1 MFQMKQNLKDEKGF
15 AEIYS
20 QSKDMIKNMSETIDV
35 FRTLFNKGVEQCVF
49 IKETLNKALEIA
61 FETIEKNHVN
71 INIVSKSDYEVLAY
85 ENGLIRVFLNLIL
98 NSIEAFKNKKR
109 KIITINFS
117 KFGKNYLKI
126 TIKDNAGGIDKE
138 NLDKIF
144 QPYFTTKH
152 PSQGIGVGLY
162 ISRQIIESFQ
172 GKIKVKNGKD
182 GACFEIF
189 LKLKEQGRVE
199 MSQECKELI
208 ILVVEDEVKARESMI
223 NILSERFS
231 KVIGAQNGDEGLK
244 KFKKFKPDLVI
255 TDIAMPIMDGLDMAR
270 EIKEISDDV
279 PIVVLSAYSE
289 KERLLRSIDI
299 GIDKYLI
306 KPVDIE
312 ELFKVL
318 DYLIGEKIEANMLV
332 KISEEYQFNKTK
344 RTLIYSGGEIVLTKK
359 ELAFISL
366 LLKQPGALVLHEDIK
381 KNVWIGEHVSDTAV
395 RTFIKRV
402 RDKVGE
408 DFIKNVPSLG
418 YKININK

>member
-1 MFQMKQNLKDEKGF
+1 
-15 AEIYS
+15 
-20 QSKDMIKNMSETIDV
+20 
-35 FRTLFNKGVEQCVF
+35 
-49 IKETLNKALEIA
+49 
-61 FETIEKNHVN
+61 
-71 INIVSKSDYEVLAY
+71 
-85 ENGLIRVFLNLIL
+85 
-98 NSIEAFKNKKR
+98 
-109 KIITINFS
+109 
-117 KFGKNYLKI
+117 
-126 TIKDNAGGIDKE
+126 
-138 NLDKIF
+138 
-144 QPYFTTKH
+144 
-152 PSQGIGVGLY
+152 
-162 ISRQIIESFQ
+162 
-172 GKIKVKNGKD
+172 
-182 GACFEIF
+182 
-189 LKLKEQGRVE
+189 

-208 ILVVEDEVKARESMI
+208 ILVVEDEVKTRESMI

-344 RTLIYSGGEIVLTKK
+344 RTLIYSGEEIVLTKK

>member
-1 MFQMKQNLKDEKGF
+1 
-15 AEIYS
+15 
-20 QSKDMIKNMSETIDV
+20 
-35 FRTLFNKGVEQCVF
+35 
-49 IKETLNKALEIA
+49 
-61 FETIEKNHVN
+61 
-71 INIVSKSDYEVLAY
+71 
-85 ENGLIRVFLNLIL
+85 
-98 NSIEAFKNKKR
+98 
-109 KIITINFS
+109 
-117 KFGKNYLKI
+117 
-126 TIKDNAGGIDKE
+126 
-138 NLDKIF
+138 
-144 QPYFTTKH
+144 
-152 PSQGIGVGLY
+152 
-162 ISRQIIESFQ
+162 
-172 GKIKVKNGKD
+172 
-182 GACFEIF
+182 
-189 LKLKEQGRVE
+189 

-208 ILVVEDEVKARESMI
+208 ILVVEDAIKTRESLI
-223 NILSERFS
+223 NVLSERFS

-318 DYLIGEKIEANMLV
+318 DCLVGEKIEANMLV

-344 RTLIYSGGEIVLTKK
+344 RTLIHNGQEIVLTKK

-366 LLKQPGALVLHEDIK
+366 LLKQPGVLVLHEDIK
-381 KNVWIGEHVSDTAV
+381 KNVWIGEHVSNTAV

>member
-1 MFQMKQNLKDEKGF
+1 
-15 AEIYS
+15 
-20 QSKDMIKNMSETIDV
+20 
-35 FRTLFNKGVEQCVF
+35 
-49 IKETLNKALEIA
+49 
-61 FETIEKNHVN
+61 
-71 INIVSKSDYEVLAY
+71 
-85 ENGLIRVFLNLIL
+85 
-98 NSIEAFKNKKR
+98 
-109 KIITINFS
+109 
-117 KFGKNYLKI
+117 
-126 TIKDNAGGIDKE
+126 
-138 NLDKIF
+138 
-144 QPYFTTKH
+144 
-152 PSQGIGVGLY
+152 
-162 ISRQIIESFQ
+162 
-172 GKIKVKNGKD
+172 
-182 GACFEIF
+182 
-189 LKLKEQGRVE
+189 

-223 NILSERFS
+223 NNILSERFS

>member
-1 MFQMKQNLKDEKGF
+1 MRL
-15 AEIYS
+15 
-20 QSKDMIKNMSETIDV
+20 
-35 FRTLFNKGVEQCVF
+35 
-49 IKETLNKALEIA
+49 
-61 FETIEKNHVN
+61 
-71 INIVSKSDYEVLAY
+71 
-85 ENGLIRVFLNLIL
+85 
-98 NSIEAFKNKKR
+98 
-109 KIITINFS
+109 
-117 KFGKNYLKI
+117 
-126 TIKDNAGGIDKE
+126 
-138 NLDKIF
+138 
-144 QPYFTTKH
+144 
-152 PSQGIGVGLY
+152 
-162 ISRQIIESFQ
+162 
-172 GKIKVKNGKD
+172 
-182 GACFEIF
+182 
-189 LKLKEQGRVE
+189 
-199 MSQECKELI
+199 
-208 ILVVEDEVKARESMI
+208 RESMI

>member
-1 MFQMKQNLKDEKGF
+1 
-15 AEIYS
+15 
-20 QSKDMIKNMSETIDV
+20 
-35 FRTLFNKGVEQCVF
+35 
-49 IKETLNKALEIA
+49 
-61 FETIEKNHVN
+61 
-71 INIVSKSDYEVLAY
+71 
-85 ENGLIRVFLNLIL
+85 
-98 NSIEAFKNKKR
+98 
-109 KIITINFS
+109 
-117 KFGKNYLKI
+117 
-126 TIKDNAGGIDKE
+126 
-138 NLDKIF
+138 
-144 QPYFTTKH
+144 
-152 PSQGIGVGLY
+152 
-162 ISRQIIESFQ
+162 
-172 GKIKVKNGKD
+172 
-182 GACFEIF
+182 
-189 LKLKEQGRVE
+189 

-208 ILVVEDEVKARESMI
+208 ILVVEDDVKARESMI

-344 RTLIYSGGEIVLTKK
+344 RTLIYSGEEIVLTKK

>member
-1 MFQMKQNLKDEKGF
+1 
-15 AEIYS
+15 
-20 QSKDMIKNMSETIDV
+20 
-35 FRTLFNKGVEQCVF
+35 
-49 IKETLNKALEIA
+49 
-61 FETIEKNHVN
+61 
-71 INIVSKSDYEVLAY
+71 
-85 ENGLIRVFLNLIL
+85 
-98 NSIEAFKNKKR
+98 
-109 KIITINFS
+109 
-117 KFGKNYLKI
+117 
-126 TIKDNAGGIDKE
+126 
-138 NLDKIF
+138 
-144 QPYFTTKH
+144 
-152 PSQGIGVGLY
+152 
-162 ISRQIIESFQ
+162 
-172 GKIKVKNGKD
+172 
-182 GACFEIF
+182 
-189 LKLKEQGRVE
+189 

-208 ILVVEDEVKARESMI
+208 ILVVEDEIKTRESLI
-223 NILSERFS
+223 NVLSERFS

-318 DYLIGEKIEANMLV
+318 DCLVGEKIEANMLV

-344 RTLIYSGGEIVLTKK
+344 RTLIHNGQEIVLTKK
-359 ELAFISL
+359 ESAFISL
-366 LLKQPGALVLHEDIK
+366 LLKQPGVLVLHEDIK

-395 RTFIKRV
+395 RTFIKKV

>member
-1 MFQMKQNLKDEKGF
+1 
-15 AEIYS
+15 
-20 QSKDMIKNMSETIDV
+20 
-35 FRTLFNKGVEQCVF
+35 
-49 IKETLNKALEIA
+49 
-61 FETIEKNHVN
+61 
-71 INIVSKSDYEVLAY
+71 
-85 ENGLIRVFLNLIL
+85 
-98 NSIEAFKNKKR
+98 
-109 KIITINFS
+109 
-117 KFGKNYLKI
+117 
-126 TIKDNAGGIDKE
+126 
-138 NLDKIF
+138 
-144 QPYFTTKH
+144 
-152 PSQGIGVGLY
+152 
-162 ISRQIIESFQ
+162 
-172 GKIKVKNGKD
+172 
-182 GACFEIF
+182 
-189 LKLKEQGRVE
+189 

-208 ILVVEDEVKARESMI
+208 ILVVEDEVKTRESMI

-255 TDIAMPIMDGLDMAR
+255 TDIAMPIMDGLDMVR

-344 RTLIYSGGEIVLTKK
+344 RTLICSGEEIVLTKK

>member
-1 MFQMKQNLKDEKGF
+1 
-15 AEIYS
+15 
-20 QSKDMIKNMSETIDV
+20 
-35 FRTLFNKGVEQCVF
+35 
-49 IKETLNKALEIA
+49 
-61 FETIEKNHVN
+61 
-71 INIVSKSDYEVLAY
+71 
-85 ENGLIRVFLNLIL
+85 
-98 NSIEAFKNKKR
+98 
-109 KIITINFS
+109 
-117 KFGKNYLKI
+117 
-126 TIKDNAGGIDKE
+126 
-138 NLDKIF
+138 
-144 QPYFTTKH
+144 
-152 PSQGIGVGLY
+152 
-162 ISRQIIESFQ
+162 
-172 GKIKVKNGKD
+172 
-182 GACFEIF
+182 
-189 LKLKEQGRVE
+189 

-306 KPVDIE
+306 KPIDIE

-318 DYLIGEKIEANMLV
+318 DCLVGEKIEANMLV

-344 RTLIYSGGEIVLTKK
+344 RTLIHNGKEIVLTKK

-366 LLKQPGALVLHEDIK
+366 LLKQPGVLVLHEDIK

>member
-1 MFQMKQNLKDEKGF
+1 
-15 AEIYS
+15 
-20 QSKDMIKNMSETIDV
+20 
-35 FRTLFNKGVEQCVF
+35 
-49 IKETLNKALEIA
+49 
-61 FETIEKNHVN
+61 
-71 INIVSKSDYEVLAY
+71 
-85 ENGLIRVFLNLIL
+85 
-98 NSIEAFKNKKR
+98 
-109 KIITINFS
+109 
-117 KFGKNYLKI
+117 
-126 TIKDNAGGIDKE
+126 
-138 NLDKIF
+138 
-144 QPYFTTKH
+144 
-152 PSQGIGVGLY
+152 
-162 ISRQIIESFQ
+162 
-172 GKIKVKNGKD
+172 
-182 GACFEIF
+182 
-189 LKLKEQGRVE
+189 

-208 ILVVEDEVKARESMI
+208 ILVVEDEIKTRESLI
-223 NILSERFS
+223 NVLSERFS

-318 DYLIGEKIEANMLV
+318 DCLVGEKIEANMLV

-344 RTLIYSGGEIVLTKK
+344 RTLIHNGKEIVLTKK

-366 LLKQPGALVLHEDIK
+366 LLKQPGVLVLHEDIK
-381 KNVWIGEHVSDTAV
+381 KNVWIGEHVSDTVV

>member
-1 MFQMKQNLKDEKGF
+1 
-15 AEIYS
+15 
-20 QSKDMIKNMSETIDV
+20 
-35 FRTLFNKGVEQCVF
+35 
-49 IKETLNKALEIA
+49 
-61 FETIEKNHVN
+61 
-71 INIVSKSDYEVLAY
+71 
-85 ENGLIRVFLNLIL
+85 
-98 NSIEAFKNKKR
+98 
-109 KIITINFS
+109 
-117 KFGKNYLKI
+117 
-126 TIKDNAGGIDKE
+126 
-138 NLDKIF
+138 
-144 QPYFTTKH
+144 
-152 PSQGIGVGLY
+152 
-162 ISRQIIESFQ
+162 
-172 GKIKVKNGKD
+172 
-182 GACFEIF
+182 
-189 LKLKEQGRVE
+189 

-208 ILVVEDEVKARESMI
+208 ILVVEDEIKTRESLI
-223 NILSERFS
+223 NVLSERFS

-318 DYLIGEKIEANMLV
+318 DCLVGEKIEANMLV

-344 RTLIYSGGEIVLTKK
+344 RTLIHNGKEIVLTKK

-366 LLKQPGALVLHEDIK
+366 LLKQPGVLVLHEDIK

-418 YKININK
+418 YKININQ

>member
-1 MFQMKQNLKDEKGF
+1 
-15 AEIYS
+15 
-20 QSKDMIKNMSETIDV
+20 
-35 FRTLFNKGVEQCVF
+35 
-49 IKETLNKALEIA
+49 
-61 FETIEKNHVN
+61 
-71 INIVSKSDYEVLAY
+71 
-85 ENGLIRVFLNLIL
+85 
-98 NSIEAFKNKKR
+98 
-109 KIITINFS
+109 
-117 KFGKNYLKI
+117 
-126 TIKDNAGGIDKE
+126 
-138 NLDKIF
+138 
-144 QPYFTTKH
+144 
-152 PSQGIGVGLY
+152 
-162 ISRQIIESFQ
+162 
-172 GKIKVKNGKD
+172 
-182 GACFEIF
+182 
-189 LKLKEQGRVE
+189 

-208 ILVVEDEVKARESMI
+208 ILVVEDEIKTRESLI
-223 NILSERFS
+223 NVLSERFS

-318 DYLIGEKIEANMLV
+318 DCLVGEKIEANMLV

-344 RTLIYSGGEIVLTKK
+344 RTLIHNGKEIVLTKK

-366 LLKQPGALVLHEDIK
+366 LLKQPGVLVLHEDIN

>member
-1 MFQMKQNLKDEKGF
+1 
-15 AEIYS
+15 
-20 QSKDMIKNMSETIDV
+20 
-35 FRTLFNKGVEQCVF
+35 
-49 IKETLNKALEIA
+49 
-61 FETIEKNHVN
+61 
-71 INIVSKSDYEVLAY
+71 
-85 ENGLIRVFLNLIL
+85 
-98 NSIEAFKNKKR
+98 
-109 KIITINFS
+109 
-117 KFGKNYLKI
+117 
-126 TIKDNAGGIDKE
+126 
-138 NLDKIF
+138 
-144 QPYFTTKH
+144 
-152 PSQGIGVGLY
+152 
-162 ISRQIIESFQ
+162 
-172 GKIKVKNGKD
+172 
-182 GACFEIF
+182 
-189 LKLKEQGRVE
+189 

-208 ILVVEDEVKARESMI
+208 ILVVEDEIKTRESMI

-312 ELFKVL
+312 KLFKVL

-344 RTLIYSGGEIVLTKK
+344 RTLIYSGEEIVLTKK

>member
-1 MFQMKQNLKDEKGF
+1 
-15 AEIYS
+15 
-20 QSKDMIKNMSETIDV
+20 
-35 FRTLFNKGVEQCVF
+35 
-49 IKETLNKALEIA
+49 
-61 FETIEKNHVN
+61 
-71 INIVSKSDYEVLAY
+71 
-85 ENGLIRVFLNLIL
+85 
-98 NSIEAFKNKKR
+98 
-109 KIITINFS
+109 
-117 KFGKNYLKI
+117 
-126 TIKDNAGGIDKE
+126 
-138 NLDKIF
+138 
-144 QPYFTTKH
+144 
-152 PSQGIGVGLY
+152 
-162 ISRQIIESFQ
+162 
-172 GKIKVKNGKD
+172 
-182 GACFEIF
+182 
-189 LKLKEQGRVE
+189 

-208 ILVVEDEVKARESMI
+208 ILVVEDEIKTRESLI
-223 NILSERFS
+223 NVLSERFS

-255 TDIAMPIMDGLDMAR
+255 TDIAMPIMDRLDMAR

-318 DYLIGEKIEANMLV
+318 DCLVGETIEANMLV

-344 RTLIYSGGEIVLTKK
+344 RTLIHNGKEIVLTKK

-366 LLKQPGALVLHEDIK
+366 LLKQPGVLVLHEDIK

>member
-1 MFQMKQNLKDEKGF
+1 
-15 AEIYS
+15 
-20 QSKDMIKNMSETIDV
+20 
-35 FRTLFNKGVEQCVF
+35 
-49 IKETLNKALEIA
+49 
-61 FETIEKNHVN
+61 
-71 INIVSKSDYEVLAY
+71 
-85 ENGLIRVFLNLIL
+85 
-98 NSIEAFKNKKR
+98 
-109 KIITINFS
+109 
-117 KFGKNYLKI
+117 
-126 TIKDNAGGIDKE
+126 
-138 NLDKIF
+138 
-144 QPYFTTKH
+144 
-152 PSQGIGVGLY
+152 
-162 ISRQIIESFQ
+162 
-172 GKIKVKNGKD
+172 
-182 GACFEIF
+182 
-189 LKLKEQGRVE
+189 

-408 DFIKNVPSLG
+408 DFIKRVRDKVGEDFIKNVPSLG

>member
-1 MFQMKQNLKDEKGF
+1 
-15 AEIYS
+15 
-20 QSKDMIKNMSETIDV
+20 
-35 FRTLFNKGVEQCVF
+35 
-49 IKETLNKALEIA
+49 
-61 FETIEKNHVN
+61 
-71 INIVSKSDYEVLAY
+71 
-85 ENGLIRVFLNLIL
+85 
-98 NSIEAFKNKKR
+98 
-109 KIITINFS
+109 
-117 KFGKNYLKI
+117 
-126 TIKDNAGGIDKE
+126 
-138 NLDKIF
+138 
-144 QPYFTTKH
+144 
-152 PSQGIGVGLY
+152 
-162 ISRQIIESFQ
+162 
-172 GKIKVKNGKD
+172 
-182 GACFEIF
+182 
-189 LKLKEQGRVE
+189 

-279 PIVVLSAYSE
+279 PIIVLSAYSE

>member
-1 MFQMKQNLKDEKGF
+1 
-15 AEIYS
+15 
-20 QSKDMIKNMSETIDV
+20 
-35 FRTLFNKGVEQCVF
+35 
-49 IKETLNKALEIA
+49 
-61 FETIEKNHVN
+61 
-71 INIVSKSDYEVLAY
+71 
-85 ENGLIRVFLNLIL
+85 
-98 NSIEAFKNKKR
+98 
-109 KIITINFS
+109 
-117 KFGKNYLKI
+117 
-126 TIKDNAGGIDKE
+126 
-138 NLDKIF
+138 
-144 QPYFTTKH
+144 
-152 PSQGIGVGLY
+152 
-162 ISRQIIESFQ
+162 
-172 GKIKVKNGKD
+172 
-182 GACFEIF
+182 
-189 LKLKEQGRVE
+189 

-344 RTLIYSGGEIVLTKK
+344 RTLIYSGEEIVLTKK

-395 RTFIKRV
+395 RTFIKRI

>member
-1 MFQMKQNLKDEKGF
+1 
-15 AEIYS
+15 
-20 QSKDMIKNMSETIDV
+20 
-35 FRTLFNKGVEQCVF
+35 
-49 IKETLNKALEIA
+49 
-61 FETIEKNHVN
+61 
-71 INIVSKSDYEVLAY
+71 
-85 ENGLIRVFLNLIL
+85 
-98 NSIEAFKNKKR
+98 
-109 KIITINFS
+109 
-117 KFGKNYLKI
+117 
-126 TIKDNAGGIDKE
+126 
-138 NLDKIF
+138 
-144 QPYFTTKH
+144 
-152 PSQGIGVGLY
+152 
-162 ISRQIIESFQ
+162 
-172 GKIKVKNGKD
+172 
-182 GACFEIF
+182 
-189 LKLKEQGRVE
+189 

-208 ILVVEDEVKARESMI
+208 ILVVEDEIKTRESLI
-223 NILSERFS
+223 NVLSERFS

-318 DYLIGEKIEANMLV
+318 DCLVGEKIEANMLV

-344 RTLIYSGGEIVLTKK
+344 RTLIHNGKEIVLTKK

-366 LLKQPGALVLHEDIK
+366 LLKQPGVLVFHEDIK

>member
-1 MFQMKQNLKDEKGF
+1 
-15 AEIYS
+15 
-20 QSKDMIKNMSETIDV
+20 
-35 FRTLFNKGVEQCVF
+35 
-49 IKETLNKALEIA
+49 
-61 FETIEKNHVN
+61 
-71 INIVSKSDYEVLAY
+71 
-85 ENGLIRVFLNLIL
+85 
-98 NSIEAFKNKKR
+98 
-109 KIITINFS
+109 
-117 KFGKNYLKI
+117 
-126 TIKDNAGGIDKE
+126 
-138 NLDKIF
+138 
-144 QPYFTTKH
+144 
-152 PSQGIGVGLY
+152 
-162 ISRQIIESFQ
+162 
-172 GKIKVKNGKD
+172 
-182 GACFEIF
+182 
-189 LKLKEQGRVE
+189 
-199 MSQECKELI
+199 MSQECKKLI

>member
-1 MFQMKQNLKDEKGF
+1 
-15 AEIYS
+15 
-20 QSKDMIKNMSETIDV
+20 
-35 FRTLFNKGVEQCVF
+35 
-49 IKETLNKALEIA
+49 
-61 FETIEKNHVN
+61 
-71 INIVSKSDYEVLAY
+71 
-85 ENGLIRVFLNLIL
+85 
-98 NSIEAFKNKKR
+98 
-109 KIITINFS
+109 
-117 KFGKNYLKI
+117 
-126 TIKDNAGGIDKE
+126 
-138 NLDKIF
+138 
-144 QPYFTTKH
+144 
-152 PSQGIGVGLY
+152 
-162 ISRQIIESFQ
+162 
-172 GKIKVKNGKD
+172 
-182 GACFEIF
+182 
-189 LKLKEQGRVE
+189 
-199 MSQECKELI
+199 
-208 ILVVEDEVKARESMI
+208 
-223 NILSERFS
+223 FS

-318 DYLIGEKIEANMLV
+318 DCLVGEKIEANMLV

-344 RTLIYSGGEIVLTKK
+344 RTLIHNGKEIVLTKK

-366 LLKQPGALVLHEDIK
+366 LLKQPGVLVLHEDIK

>member
-1 MFQMKQNLKDEKGF
+1 
-15 AEIYS
+15 
-20 QSKDMIKNMSETIDV
+20 
-35 FRTLFNKGVEQCVF
+35 
-49 IKETLNKALEIA
+49 
-61 FETIEKNHVN
+61 
-71 INIVSKSDYEVLAY
+71 
-85 ENGLIRVFLNLIL
+85 
-98 NSIEAFKNKKR
+98 
-109 KIITINFS
+109 
-117 KFGKNYLKI
+117 
-126 TIKDNAGGIDKE
+126 
-138 NLDKIF
+138 
-144 QPYFTTKH
+144 
-152 PSQGIGVGLY
+152 
-162 ISRQIIESFQ
+162 
-172 GKIKVKNGKD
+172 
-182 GACFEIF
+182 
-189 LKLKEQGRVE
+189 

-402 RDKVGE
+402 RDKVSE

>member
-1 MFQMKQNLKDEKGF
+1 
-15 AEIYS
+15 
-20 QSKDMIKNMSETIDV
+20 
-35 FRTLFNKGVEQCVF
+35 
-49 IKETLNKALEIA
+49 
-61 FETIEKNHVN
+61 
-71 INIVSKSDYEVLAY
+71 
-85 ENGLIRVFLNLIL
+85 
-98 NSIEAFKNKKR
+98 
-109 KIITINFS
+109 
-117 KFGKNYLKI
+117 
-126 TIKDNAGGIDKE
+126 
-138 NLDKIF
+138 
-144 QPYFTTKH
+144 
-152 PSQGIGVGLY
+152 
-162 ISRQIIESFQ
+162 
-172 GKIKVKNGKD
+172 
-182 GACFEIF
+182 
-189 LKLKEQGRVE
+189 

-208 ILVVEDEVKARESMI
+208 ILVVEDEIKTRESLI
-223 NILSERFS
+223 NVLSERFS

-255 TDIAMPIMDGLDMAR
+255 TDIAMPIMDGLYMAR

-318 DYLIGEKIEANMLV
+318 DCLVGEKIEANMLV

-344 RTLIYSGGEIVLTKK
+344 RTLIHNGKEIVLTKK

-366 LLKQPGALVLHEDIK
+366 LLKQPGVLVLHEDIK

>member
-1 MFQMKQNLKDEKGF
+1 
-15 AEIYS
+15 
-20 QSKDMIKNMSETIDV
+20 
-35 FRTLFNKGVEQCVF
+35 
-49 IKETLNKALEIA
+49 
-61 FETIEKNHVN
+61 
-71 INIVSKSDYEVLAY
+71 
-85 ENGLIRVFLNLIL
+85 
-98 NSIEAFKNKKR
+98 
-109 KIITINFS
+109 
-117 KFGKNYLKI
+117 
-126 TIKDNAGGIDKE
+126 
-138 NLDKIF
+138 
-144 QPYFTTKH
+144 
-152 PSQGIGVGLY
+152 
-162 ISRQIIESFQ
+162 
-172 GKIKVKNGKD
+172 
-182 GACFEIF
+182 
-189 LKLKEQGRVE
+189 

-208 ILVVEDEVKARESMI
+208 ILVVEDEVKTRESLI
-223 NILSERFS
+223 NVLSERFS

-318 DYLIGEKIEANMLV
+318 DCLVGEKIEANMLV

-344 RTLIYSGGEIVLTKK
+344 RTLIHNGKEIVLTKK

-366 LLKQPGALVLHEDIK
+366 LLKQPGVLVLHEDIK
-381 KNVWIGEHVSDTAV
+381 KNVWIGEYVSDTAV

>member
-1 MFQMKQNLKDEKGF
+1 
-15 AEIYS
+15 
-20 QSKDMIKNMSETIDV
+20 
-35 FRTLFNKGVEQCVF
+35 
-49 IKETLNKALEIA
+49 
-61 FETIEKNHVN
+61 
-71 INIVSKSDYEVLAY
+71 
-85 ENGLIRVFLNLIL
+85 
-98 NSIEAFKNKKR
+98 
-109 KIITINFS
+109 
-117 KFGKNYLKI
+117 
-126 TIKDNAGGIDKE
+126 
-138 NLDKIF
+138 
-144 QPYFTTKH
+144 
-152 PSQGIGVGLY
+152 
-162 ISRQIIESFQ
+162 
-172 GKIKVKNGKD
+172 
-182 GACFEIF
+182 
-189 LKLKEQGRVE
+189 

-344 RTLIYSGGEIVLTKK
+344 RTLIYSGEEIVLTKK

-418 YKININK
+418 CKININK

>member
-1 MFQMKQNLKDEKGF
+1 
-15 AEIYS
+15 
-20 QSKDMIKNMSETIDV
+20 
-35 FRTLFNKGVEQCVF
+35 
-49 IKETLNKALEIA
+49 
-61 FETIEKNHVN
+61 
-71 INIVSKSDYEVLAY
+71 
-85 ENGLIRVFLNLIL
+85 
-98 NSIEAFKNKKR
+98 
-109 KIITINFS
+109 
-117 KFGKNYLKI
+117 
-126 TIKDNAGGIDKE
+126 
-138 NLDKIF
+138 
-144 QPYFTTKH
+144 
-152 PSQGIGVGLY
+152 
-162 ISRQIIESFQ
+162 
-172 GKIKVKNGKD
+172 
-182 GACFEIF
+182 
-189 LKLKEQGRVE
+189 

-344 RTLIYSGGEIVLTKK
+344 RTLIHNGKEIVLTKK

-366 LLKQPGALVLHEDIK
+366 LLKQPGVLVLHEDIK

>member
-1 MFQMKQNLKDEKGF
+1 
-15 AEIYS
+15 
-20 QSKDMIKNMSETIDV
+20 
-35 FRTLFNKGVEQCVF
+35 
-49 IKETLNKALEIA
+49 
-61 FETIEKNHVN
+61 
-71 INIVSKSDYEVLAY
+71 
-85 ENGLIRVFLNLIL
+85 
-98 NSIEAFKNKKR
+98 
-109 KIITINFS
+109 
-117 KFGKNYLKI
+117 
-126 TIKDNAGGIDKE
+126 
-138 NLDKIF
+138 
-144 QPYFTTKH
+144 
-152 PSQGIGVGLY
+152 
-162 ISRQIIESFQ
+162 
-172 GKIKVKNGKD
+172 
-182 GACFEIF
+182 
-189 LKLKEQGRVE
+189 

-344 RTLIYSGGEIVLTKK
+344 RTLIYSGEEIVLTKK

-402 RDKVGE
+402 RDKVG
-408 DFIKNVPSLG
+408 
-418 YKININK
+418 KIL

>member
-1 MFQMKQNLKDEKGF
+1 
-15 AEIYS
+15 
-20 QSKDMIKNMSETIDV
+20 
-35 FRTLFNKGVEQCVF
+35 
-49 IKETLNKALEIA
+49 
-61 FETIEKNHVN
+61 
-71 INIVSKSDYEVLAY
+71 
-85 ENGLIRVFLNLIL
+85 
-98 NSIEAFKNKKR
+98 
-109 KIITINFS
+109 
-117 KFGKNYLKI
+117 
-126 TIKDNAGGIDKE
+126 
-138 NLDKIF
+138 
-144 QPYFTTKH
+144 
-152 PSQGIGVGLY
+152 
-162 ISRQIIESFQ
+162 
-172 GKIKVKNGKD
+172 
-182 GACFEIF
+182 
-189 LKLKEQGRVE
+189 

-208 ILVVEDEVKARESMI
+208 ILVVEDEIKTRESLI
-223 NILSERFS
+223 NVLSERFS

-318 DYLIGEKIEANMLV
+318 DCLVGEKIEANMLV

-344 RTLIYSGGEIVLTKK
+344 RTLIHNGKEIVLTKK

-366 LLKQPGALVLHEDIK
+366 LLKQPGVLVLHEDIK

-418 YKININK
+418 YKIISINKTDLALKYKA

>member
-1 MFQMKQNLKDEKGF
+1 M
-15 AEIYS
+15 
-20 QSKDMIKNMSETIDV
+20 
-35 FRTLFNKGVEQCVF
+35 
-49 IKETLNKALEIA
+49 
-61 FETIEKNHVN
+61 
-71 INIVSKSDYEVLAY
+71 
-85 ENGLIRVFLNLIL
+85 
-98 NSIEAFKNKKR
+98 
-109 KIITINFS
+109 
-117 KFGKNYLKI
+117 
-126 TIKDNAGGIDKE
+126 
-138 NLDKIF
+138 
-144 QPYFTTKH
+144 
-152 PSQGIGVGLY
+152 
-162 ISRQIIESFQ
+162 
-172 GKIKVKNGKD
+172 
-182 GACFEIF
+182 
-189 LKLKEQGRVE
+189 
-199 MSQECKELI
+199 
-208 ILVVEDEVKARESMI
+208 LVVEDEVKARESMI

>member
-1 MFQMKQNLKDEKGF
+1 
-15 AEIYS
+15 
-20 QSKDMIKNMSETIDV
+20 
-35 FRTLFNKGVEQCVF
+35 
-49 IKETLNKALEIA
+49 
-61 FETIEKNHVN
+61 
-71 INIVSKSDYEVLAY
+71 
-85 ENGLIRVFLNLIL
+85 
-98 NSIEAFKNKKR
+98 
-109 KIITINFS
+109 
-117 KFGKNYLKI
+117 
-126 TIKDNAGGIDKE
+126 
-138 NLDKIF
+138 
-144 QPYFTTKH
+144 
-152 PSQGIGVGLY
+152 
-162 ISRQIIESFQ
+162 
-172 GKIKVKNGKD
+172 
-182 GACFEIF
+182 
-189 LKLKEQGRVE
+189 

-208 ILVVEDEVKARESMI
+208 ILVVEDEVKARESLI
-223 NILSERFS
+223 NVLSERFS

-255 TDIAMPIMDGLDMAR
+255 TDITMPIMDGLDMAR

-344 RTLIYSGGEIVLTKK
+344 RTLIYSGEEIVLTKK

>member
-1 MFQMKQNLKDEKGF
+1 
-15 AEIYS
+15 
-20 QSKDMIKNMSETIDV
+20 
-35 FRTLFNKGVEQCVF
+35 
-49 IKETLNKALEIA
+49 
-61 FETIEKNHVN
+61 
-71 INIVSKSDYEVLAY
+71 
-85 ENGLIRVFLNLIL
+85 
-98 NSIEAFKNKKR
+98 
-109 KIITINFS
+109 
-117 KFGKNYLKI
+117 
-126 TIKDNAGGIDKE
+126 
-138 NLDKIF
+138 
-144 QPYFTTKH
+144 
-152 PSQGIGVGLY
+152 
-162 ISRQIIESFQ
+162 
-172 GKIKVKNGKD
+172 
-182 GACFEIF
+182 
-189 LKLKEQGRVE
+189 

-208 ILVVEDEVKARESMI
+208 ILVVEDEIKTRESLI
-223 NILSERFS
+223 NVLSERFS

-279 PIVVLSAYSE
+279 PIVVLSPYSE

-318 DYLIGEKIEANMLV
+318 DCLVGEKIEANMLV

-344 RTLIYSGGEIVLTKK
+344 RTLIHNGKEIVLTKK

-366 LLKQPGALVLHEDIK
+366 LLKQPGVLVLHEDIK

>member
-1 MFQMKQNLKDEKGF
+1 M
-15 AEIYS
+15 
-20 QSKDMIKNMSETIDV
+20 
-35 FRTLFNKGVEQCVF
+35 
-49 IKETLNKALEIA
+49 
-61 FETIEKNHVN
+61 
-71 INIVSKSDYEVLAY
+71 
-85 ENGLIRVFLNLIL
+85 
-98 NSIEAFKNKKR
+98 
-109 KIITINFS
+109 
-117 KFGKNYLKI
+117 
-126 TIKDNAGGIDKE
+126 
-138 NLDKIF
+138 
-144 QPYFTTKH
+144 
-152 PSQGIGVGLY
+152 
-162 ISRQIIESFQ
+162 
-172 GKIKVKNGKD
+172 
-182 GACFEIF
+182 
-189 LKLKEQGRVE
+189 
-199 MSQECKELI
+199 I

-344 RTLIYSGGEIVLTKK
+344 RTLIYSGEEIVLTKK

>member
-1 MFQMKQNLKDEKGF
+1 
-15 AEIYS
+15 
-20 QSKDMIKNMSETIDV
+20 
-35 FRTLFNKGVEQCVF
+35 
-49 IKETLNKALEIA
+49 
-61 FETIEKNHVN
+61 
-71 INIVSKSDYEVLAY
+71 
-85 ENGLIRVFLNLIL
+85 
-98 NSIEAFKNKKR
+98 
-109 KIITINFS
+109 
-117 KFGKNYLKI
+117 
-126 TIKDNAGGIDKE
+126 
-138 NLDKIF
+138 
-144 QPYFTTKH
+144 
-152 PSQGIGVGLY
+152 
-162 ISRQIIESFQ
+162 
-172 GKIKVKNGKD
+172 
-182 GACFEIF
+182 
-189 LKLKEQGRVE
+189 

-255 TDIAMPIMDGLDMAR
+255 ADIAMPIMDGLDMAR

>member
-1 MFQMKQNLKDEKGF
+1 
-15 AEIYS
+15 
-20 QSKDMIKNMSETIDV
+20 
-35 FRTLFNKGVEQCVF
+35 
-49 IKETLNKALEIA
+49 
-61 FETIEKNHVN
+61 
-71 INIVSKSDYEVLAY
+71 
-85 ENGLIRVFLNLIL
+85 
-98 NSIEAFKNKKR
+98 
-109 KIITINFS
+109 
-117 KFGKNYLKI
+117 
-126 TIKDNAGGIDKE
+126 
-138 NLDKIF
+138 
-144 QPYFTTKH
+144 
-152 PSQGIGVGLY
+152 
-162 ISRQIIESFQ
+162 
-172 GKIKVKNGKD
+172 
-182 GACFEIF
+182 
-189 LKLKEQGRVE
+189 

-208 ILVVEDEVKARESMI
+208 ILVVEDEIKTRESLI
-223 NILSERFS
+223 NVLSERFS
-231 KVIGAQNGDEGLK
+231 KVIGAQNGDEGFK

-344 RTLIYSGGEIVLTKK
+344 RTLIYNGEEIVLTKK

>member
-1 MFQMKQNLKDEKGF
+1 
-15 AEIYS
+15 
-20 QSKDMIKNMSETIDV
+20 
-35 FRTLFNKGVEQCVF
+35 
-49 IKETLNKALEIA
+49 
-61 FETIEKNHVN
+61 
-71 INIVSKSDYEVLAY
+71 
-85 ENGLIRVFLNLIL
+85 
-98 NSIEAFKNKKR
+98 
-109 KIITINFS
+109 
-117 KFGKNYLKI
+117 
-126 TIKDNAGGIDKE
+126 
-138 NLDKIF
+138 
-144 QPYFTTKH
+144 
-152 PSQGIGVGLY
+152 
-162 ISRQIIESFQ
+162 
-172 GKIKVKNGKD
+172 
-182 GACFEIF
+182 
-189 LKLKEQGRVE
+189 

-395 RTFIKRV
+395 RTFIKRI

>member
-1 MFQMKQNLKDEKGF
+1 
-15 AEIYS
+15 
-20 QSKDMIKNMSETIDV
+20 
-35 FRTLFNKGVEQCVF
+35 
-49 IKETLNKALEIA
+49 
-61 FETIEKNHVN
+61 
-71 INIVSKSDYEVLAY
+71 
-85 ENGLIRVFLNLIL
+85 
-98 NSIEAFKNKKR
+98 
-109 KIITINFS
+109 
-117 KFGKNYLKI
+117 
-126 TIKDNAGGIDKE
+126 
-138 NLDKIF
+138 
-144 QPYFTTKH
+144 
-152 PSQGIGVGLY
+152 
-162 ISRQIIESFQ
+162 
-172 GKIKVKNGKD
+172 
-182 GACFEIF
+182 
-189 LKLKEQGRVE
+189 

-381 KNVWIGEHVSDTAV
+381 KNVWIGEYVSDTAV

>member
-1 MFQMKQNLKDEKGF
+1 
-15 AEIYS
+15 
-20 QSKDMIKNMSETIDV
+20 
-35 FRTLFNKGVEQCVF
+35 
-49 IKETLNKALEIA
+49 
-61 FETIEKNHVN
+61 
-71 INIVSKSDYEVLAY
+71 
-85 ENGLIRVFLNLIL
+85 
-98 NSIEAFKNKKR
+98 
-109 KIITINFS
+109 
-117 KFGKNYLKI
+117 
-126 TIKDNAGGIDKE
+126 
-138 NLDKIF
+138 
-144 QPYFTTKH
+144 
-152 PSQGIGVGLY
+152 
-162 ISRQIIESFQ
+162 
-172 GKIKVKNGKD
+172 
-182 GACFEIF
+182 
-189 LKLKEQGRVE
+189 

-208 ILVVEDEVKARESMI
+208 ILVVEDEIKTRESMI

-318 DYLIGEKIEANMLV
+318 DYLIGEKIEVNMLV

-344 RTLIYSGGEIVLTKK
+344 RTLIYNGEEIVLTKK